1 MPIVS
6 CFCDLRSAFV
16 LCPVGPYKL
25 HVDSYKNEATQVM
38 LVKLLGNAKLIHAF
52 FLDAMQPP
60 IRSLLN
66 DLEVV
71 RAQLKKDVKDVLDA
85 VVKVN

>member
-1 MPIVS
+1 
-6 CFCDLRSAFV
+6 
-16 LCPVGPYKL
+16 
-25 HVDSYKNEATQVM
+25 M

-66 DLEVV
+66 DLEEV
-71 RAQLKKDVKDVLDA
+71 RAQLKKDVKDVLDT
-85 VVKVN
+85 VVKGN